1 MEDKNKS
8 LKVEGEPLL
17 YYDICNIID
26 NKRDKIASLVNTEIC
41 LTNWLI
47 GKRINEDILFNQR
60 ADYGKQVVKN
70 LSKRLTER
78 YGKGWSEKKLRH
90 CLRRAETFSEDEIIS
105 LTHNNL
111 SWTHIKSLMY
121 INDTTERHFYML
133 MCCNEHWDTRMLSDN
148 SHIKV
153 AQYYTKLPDKK
164 VLAEKLK
171 KAVAVAREYCYNKDK
186 L

>member
-90 CLRRAETFSEDEIIS
+90 CLRSAETFSEDEIIS

-164 VLAEKLK
+164 VLAEKMMWNVLTT
-171 KAVAVAREYCYNKDK
+171 
-186 L
+186 